1 MIFVGVSTLDLHYL
15 RIFYEVAK
23 EGSFTKAAN
32 RLYINQSAVSIQVK
46 KFEELLNTKL
56 FDRSSKK
63 IKLTYSGEVL
73 YKMAEEIFQKVKR
86 AEKEMSRIIE
96 LDKAKIS
103 IGASPVIGEPL
114 IPKLMKGFSMVHSEI
129 EYDIRIAEK
138 KTLLKLLREGELD
151 VILLDAEHI
160 TDTNL
165 EVIDVEE
172 FPYVLVSKSDYSS
185 IEDVAKDTLIT
196 RNYVPNNQEAIATLE
211 SKYKVAFNNRVPV
224 RGSLEV
230 IKEMVKEE
238 VGNVILPYYSVY
250 KEIESGEFK
259 VIERVESVND
269 SYHMVITKDK
279 RALLEIIKFINFTQN
294 FKIM

>member
-1 MIFVGVSTLDLHYL
+1 
-15 RIFYEVAK
+15 
-23 EGSFTKAAN
+23 
-32 RLYINQSAVSIQVK
+32 
-46 KFEELLNTKL
+46 
-56 FDRSSKK
+56 
-63 IKLTYSGEVL
+63 
-73 YKMAEEIFQKVKR
+73 
-86 AEKEMSRIIE
+86 
-96 LDKAKIS
+96 
-103 IGASPVIGEPL
+103 
-114 IPKLMKGFSMVHSEI
+114 MVHSEI

-160 TDTNL
+160 TDNNL

-172 FPYVLVSKSDYSS
+172 FPYVLVSKRDYTSL
-185 IEDVAKDTLIT
+185 EDVTEDTLIT
-196 RNYVPNNQEAIATLE
+196 RNYIPNNEEAIATLE
-211 SKYKVAFNNRVPV
+211 SKYKVSFENRVPV

-230 IKEMVKEE
+230 IKEMVREE

-250 KEIESGEFK
+250 KEIEAGEFK
-259 VIERVESVND
+259 VIERVESVSD

>member
-1 MIFVGVSTLDLHYL
+1 MDLHYL

-160 TDTNL
+160 TDSNL
-165 EVIDVEE
+165 EVIDVKD
-172 FPYVLVSKSDYSS
+172 FPYVLVSKKDYTSLEELS
-185 IEDVAKDTLIT
+185 KDTLIT
-196 RNYVPNNQEAIATLE
+196 RNYIHNNEEAIATLE
-211 SKYKVAFNNRVPV
+211 NKYKITFSNKVPV

-230 IKEMVKEE
+230 IKEMVREE

-250 KEIESGEFK
+250 KEIESGELK
-259 VIERVESVND
+259 VIERVESVHD

-279 RALLEIIKFINFTQN
+279 RALLEIIKFINFTQS

>member
-1 MIFVGVSTLDLHYL
+1 MDLHYL

-114 IPKLMKGFSMVHSEI
+114 IPKLMKGFSMVHPEI

-151 VILLDAEHI
+151 IILIDAEHI
-160 TDTNL
+160 TDNNL
-165 EVIDVEE
+165 EVIVVKE
-172 FPYVLVSKSDYSS
+172 FPYVLVSTKDYL
-185 IEDVAKDTLIT
+185 ETKDLMDDVLIT
-196 RNYVPNNQEAIATLE
+196 RNYVPNNEDAIATLE
-211 SKYKVAFNNRVPV
+211 NKYKTPFNNRVSV

-230 IKEMVKEE
+230 IKGMVREE

-250 KEIESGEFK
+250 KEIEAGEFK
-259 VIERVESVND
+259 ILERLEEVSD

-279 RALLEIIKFINFTQN
+279 RSLLEIIKFINFTQN
-294 FKIM
+294 FKII

>member
-1 MIFVGVSTLDLHYL
+1 MTLGVSILDLHYL

-138 KTLLKLLREGELD
+138 KVLLKLLREGELD
-151 VILLDAEHI
+151 IILLDAEHI
-160 TDTNL
+160 TDANL
-165 EVIDVEE
+165 EVIDVED
-172 FPYVLVSKSDYSS
+172 FPYVLVSKKDYSN
-185 IEDVAKDTLIT
+185 IEEATEDTLIT
-196 RNYVPNNQEAIATLE
+196 RNYVPNNEEAIATLE
-211 SKYKVAFNNRVPV
+211 SKYKVTFDNRVPV
-224 RGSLEV
+224 RGSLQV

-250 KEIESGEFK
+250 KEIEAGELK
-259 VIERVESVND
+259 IIERVENVSD

-279 RALLEIIKFINFTQN
+279 RSLLEIIKFINFTQS